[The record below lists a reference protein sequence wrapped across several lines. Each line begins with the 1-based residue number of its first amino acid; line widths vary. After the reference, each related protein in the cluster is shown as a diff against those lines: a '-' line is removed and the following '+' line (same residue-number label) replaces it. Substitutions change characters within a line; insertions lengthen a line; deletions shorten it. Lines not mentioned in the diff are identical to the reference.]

1 LLIPIISGYLG
12 KSEQLSNFM
21 KTQIDTKISH
31 VTVYTDRATV
41 TRQGL
46 ITLDGSETQLVI
58 DRLPTNIQQD
68 SIRVS
73 GRSDSEVKILSVN
86 TTLQRFTQPVN
97 EKLAEVAAEI
107 ESLEDQTRQIQAQIA
122 TVQMQSEFIT
132 GLRLKTEETFSSGLA
147 RQRLTL
153 GDTLSFID
161 TIGSKYTEYALSIE
175 SYRQQHREIDKQLG
189 VLRAR
194 QKSWSNPQ
202 STESY
207 SVAIDIAAS
216 PGELQIELIYTI
228 NGANWKP
235 LYDLRVNTITQQLQ
249 LTYLA
254 EIRQQTSEDWSE
266 VSLILSTAQP
276 SVGNIPPELDPWYV
290 DIKTVPRMVAATAA
304 FERSDEMLASPA
316 PAAAGTVMRARKVAI
331 SMATADRQGNV
342 VTFRL
347 QGNSSIPHGGNPYKA
362 TISQD
367 EQPCKLSYSLM
378 PKLVEFAYLQAEVKN
393 PPEGVTLLAGTA
405 NIFRD
410 DNFVGQI
417 ELERVAPGQ
426 EFSLNLGI
434 DEGVVVDRELVE
446 RQVDK
451 KFLGSNRRIVCAYRL
466 KIQNLQSTIAHTH
479 LSEQIPHSRNEKI
492 KIKLL
497 KTEPAIQLGKLGL
510 LEWQIPLA
518 VQQTREIYYQFAIE
532 YPEDLSI
539 EGFDI

>member
-1 LLIPIISGYLG
+1 
-12 KSEQLSNFM
+12 M

-153 GDTLSFID
+153 SDTLSFID

-189 VLRAR
+189 VLRSR

-202 STESY
+202 PTESY
-207 SVAIDIAAS
+207 SVAIDIAAN
-216 PGELQIELIYTI
+216 PGEFQLELTYTI
-228 NGANWKP
+228 NGASWEP
-235 LYDLRVNTITQQLQ
+235 LYDLRVNTVTQRLQ

-254 EIRQQTSEDWSE
+254 EIRQRTGEDWSD
-266 VSLILSTAQP
+266 VALILSTAQP
-276 SVGNIPPELDPWYV
+276 SIGNIPPKLDPWYV
-290 DIKTVPRMVAATAA
+290 DITAPAGMLVSMAADNFVVNDTLY
-304 FERSDEMLASPA
+304 EASAPA
-316 PAAAGTVMRARKVAI
+316 PEPMMRRRQVAV
-331 SMATADRQGNV
+331 SMATTERQGNV
-342 VTFRL
+342 VTFKL
-347 QGNSSIPHGGNPYKA
+347 QGNSNIPHGGNPFKV

-367 EQPCKLSYSLM
+367 EQPCKLSYNLM

-393 PPEGVTLLAGTA
+393 PQEGVTLLAGTA

-410 DNFVGQI
+410 ENFVGQI

-426 EFSLNLGI
+426 SFSLNLGI
-434 DEGVVVDRELVE
+434 DEGIVVYRELVE

-451 KFLGSNRRIVCAYRL
+451 KFLGNNRRIVCAYRL
-466 KIQNLQSTIAHTH
+466 KMQNLQSSIAQIH
-479 LSEQIPHSRNEKI
+479 LTEQIPHSRNEKI
-492 KIKLL
+492 KVKLL
-497 KTEPAIQLGKLGL
+497 KIEPSTQLGKLGL

-518 VQQTREIYYQFAIE
+518 VQQTKEIYYQFSIE
-532 YPEDLSI
+532 YPEDLPI
-539 EGFDI
+539 DGFDV